1 MLSLRCK
8 GDSSTIGFH
17 SFCILHAR
25 SVLSFMTTR
34 KVVKSIG
41 VGVISVAVLWGAWR
55 AVLRFTGLNDPNAC
69 ISEQLK
75 TIPDLS
81 GTKVDIVYTN
91 CDTLAKQEDVS
102 VYFSPAAVKR
112 KSWFAKWTN
121 RRTLVFRYDP
131 GRPDNPLPL
140 ITHPSQSTILISL
153 PEVSSI
159 SYQNRKW
166 TDMSVNYDVG
176 RVDYPTTSK

>member
-1 MLSLRCK
+1 MRRGRAEL
-8 GDSSTIGFH
+8 
-17 SFCILHAR
+17 
-25 SVLSFMTTR
+25 MTTR
-34 KVVKSIG
+34 KLAKTIG
-41 VGVISVAVLWGAWR
+41 VGVIGVVVLWGAWQ

-102 VYFSPAAVKR
+102 VYFSPAVVKG

-131 GRPDNPLPL
+131 GRPDNPLPS
-140 ITHPSQSTILISL
+140 ITHPSQSTILISI

-159 SYQNRKW
+159 FYQNRKW
-166 TDMSVNYDVG
+166 ENISVNYEIG
-176 RVDYPTTSK
+176 RVDYPPATK